1 MTIHPALSIESGAA
15 VAEGSRTDH
24 HPAMLKTA
32 SRYVP
37 PLAALFVLGPI
48 AAFFVNLLRAS
59 DGSRDATLLVGAS
72 PVVGVMV
79 LLAVF
84 AIAGSA
90 ALLATHFHGW
100 RSGMW
105 TAGLTFAH
113 AAWASGPVDMV
124 IRREASPGALTAFAV
139 EGLLVGVLSAAL
151 AAGVW
156 LVAVR
161 RYARSH
167 DPHEAPDAAPRR
179 PHPKNELLRA
189 VMAPGALV
197 GIGVAVVVGGAV
209 AWLVAQEPLKG
220 QAVFAAIFAGIV
232 GAGFGRLASSY
243 IDDAANSLTFFVAL
257 AALALI
263 APIVARFV
271 HGDELVADLYAG
283 RYFGAAAPVGLDWA
297 AGGFLGIPIGVS
309 WFASLF
315 ERRRQAR
322 TSA

>member
-1 MTIHPALSIESGAA
+1 MTINPASSTESGVA
-15 VAEGSRTDH
+15 VAEGVRTGH
-24 HPAMLKTA
+24 HPAMLKAA
-32 SRYVP
+32 SRYLP

-48 AAFFVNLLRAS
+48 AAYLVNLLRAP
-59 DGSRDATLLVGAS
+59 DGSRDATLLVGSS
-72 PVVGVMV
+72 PVLGVVV
-79 LLAVF
+79 LLGVF
-84 AIAGSA
+84 VIAGAA

-105 TAGLTFAH
+105 TAGLTLAH

-124 IRREASPGALTAFAV
+124 IRREASPGVLTAFAV
-139 EGLLVGVLSAAL
+139 EGLMVGVLSAVL
-151 AAGVW
+151 AAAVW

-161 RYARSH
+161 RYERSH
-167 DPHEAPDAAPRR
+167 DPHEAPDSAPRR

-197 GIGVAVVVGGAV
+197 GIGVAVVAGGAV
-209 AWLVAQEPLKG
+209 AWLVAQEPIKG

-243 IDDAANSLTFFVAL
+243 LDDAANSLTFFVAL
-257 AALALI
+257 AVLAVV
-263 APIVARFV
+263 APIAARFV
-271 HGDELVADLYAG
+271 HGDQLVADLYAG
-283 RYFGAAAPVGLDWA
+283 RFFGPAAPVGLDWA

-322 TSA
+322 ASA

>member
-1 MTIHPALSIESGAA
+1 
-15 VAEGSRTDH
+15 
-24 HPAMLKTA
+24 MLKA
-32 SRYVP
+32 VSRYLP

-48 AAFFVNLLRAS
+48 AAFLVNLLRAP
-59 DGSRDATLLVGAS
+59 DGSRDATLLVGSS
-72 PVVGVMV
+72 PALGVMV
-79 LLAVF
+79 LLGVF
-84 AIAGSA
+84 ALAAPA
-90 ALLATHFHGW
+90 ALLATRFHGW

-105 TAGLTFAH
+105 TAGLTLAH

-124 IRREASPGALTAFAV
+124 IRREASPGTLTMFAI

-161 RYARSH
+161 RYERSH

-197 GIGVAVVVGGAV
+197 GVGVAVVVGGGV

-243 IDDAANSLTFFVAL
+243 IDDAANSLTFFVAIAL
-257 AALALI
+257 LALV
-263 APIVARFV
+263 APIAARFV
-271 HGDELVADLYAG
+271 HGDQLVADLYAG
-283 RYFGAAAPVGLDWA
+283 RYFGPAAPVGLDWA

-322 TSA
+322 ASA